1 MPIWQLPCYYDYIG
15 SYDPCGRRGHTTDR
29 CFWLGGG
36 MEGQFLSWWGKKG
49 GGAAKG
55 SSTATAANVAT
66 TPNTNVTT
74 TANSMVVTEHTEHHV
89 LATIATADPTSE
101 PVTYADTAASDH
113 CWINRED
120 FDMYQP
126 LASCEGLGA
135 PVGSTFPIAGVGT
148 VRKSITHN
156 GKQIALTFENS
167 LHTPTL
173 QHNLVSIGRL
183 DRAGYS
189 ATFGGGGVNFHD
201 PKIYSCRVMGEE

>member
-1 MPIWQLPCYYDYIG
+1 
-15 SYDPCGRRGHTTDR
+15 
-29 CFWLGGG
+29 
-36 MEGQFLSWWGKKG
+36 MEGQFPSWWGKKG

-55 SSTATAANVAT
+55 SSTATAANIAT
-66 TPNTNVTT
+66 TPNTNVMTM
-74 TANSMVVTEHTEHHV
+74 ANSVVVTEHMEHHV
-89 LATIATADPTSE
+89 LATIVTADPTGE
-101 PVTYADTAASDH
+101 PVTYADMAASDH

-120 FDMYQP
+120 FDTYQP
-126 LASCEGLGA
+126 LASREGSGA

-148 VRKSITHN
+148 IRKSITHN

-189 ATFGGGGVNFHD
+189 ATFGG
-201 PKIYSCRVMGEE
+201 EE